1 MTETLDPDQLKFVE
15 ILARL
20 MMEHEVFR
28 EEYTPADYD
37 AVITW
42 LVKLRTQVDITID
55 ALEEKMKGEVGAV

>member
-1 MTETLDPDQLKFVE
+1 MTEMLDADQLKFVE

-28 EEYTPADYD
+28 EEYSPADYD
-37 AVITW
+37 QVITW

-55 ALEEKMKGEVGAV
+55 ALEEKMKGGV

>member
-1 MTETLDPDQLKFVE
+1 MTDKLDADQLEFVE

-28 EEYTPADYD
+28 EEYTPAAYD
-37 AVITW
+37 EVITW

-55 ALEEKMKGEVGAV
+55 ALEEKMKGGN